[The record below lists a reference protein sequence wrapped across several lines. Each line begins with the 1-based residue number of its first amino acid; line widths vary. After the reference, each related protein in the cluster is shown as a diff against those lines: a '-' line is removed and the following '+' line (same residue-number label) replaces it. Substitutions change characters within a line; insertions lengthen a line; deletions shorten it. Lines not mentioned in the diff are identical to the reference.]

1 MPVISFVQ
9 LEWLGKKQQHL
20 APENVAFNMRSVLV
34 SFHWSTNQRHFFK
47 WNPRIIMWVL
57 VNVLMAN
64 LKINMV
70 NVFIKMNVHVHLG
83 TGIITSYNSY
93 LMSHQ

>member
-1 MPVISFVQ
+1 MAW
-9 LEWLGKKQQHL
+9 EETTTLGTRKCGFQH
-20 APENVAFNMRSVLV
+20 AIGSRKFFLV
-34 SFHWSTNQRHFFK
+34 NQSETFYFK
-47 WNPRIIMWVL
+47 WNPRIITWVL

-70 NVFIKMNVHVHLG
+70 NVFIKINVHVHLG

>member
-1 MPVISFVQ
+1 MAWG
-9 LEWLGKKQQHL
+9 ETTTLGTRKCGFQH
-20 APENVAFNMRSVLV
+20 AIGSRKFSLV
-34 SFHWSTNQRHFFK
+34 NQSETFYFK
-47 WNPRIIMWVL
+47 WNPRIITWVL

-64 LKINMV
+64 LKINTV